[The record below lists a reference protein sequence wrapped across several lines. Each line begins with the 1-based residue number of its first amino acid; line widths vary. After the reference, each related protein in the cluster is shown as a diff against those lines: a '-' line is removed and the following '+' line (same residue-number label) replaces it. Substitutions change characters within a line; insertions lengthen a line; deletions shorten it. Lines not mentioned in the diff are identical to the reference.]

1 MTNVLASFARP
12 KFAARSFEWLIATI
26 AVLGTL
32 LVVSH
37 AFLAVPDAAERV
49 QTILHGF
56 RAILVTLAAGLGA
69 GALYALACEMES
81 RLAGVRQAVVAA

>member
-1 MTNVLASFARP
+1 MANVFTSFARP
-12 KFAARSFEWLIATI
+12 KFAVRSFEWLIAAI

-49 QTILHGF
+49 QSILHGF
-56 RAILVTLAAGLGA
+56 YAILVTLAAGLGA
-69 GALYALACEMES
+69 GALHTLACEMES
-81 RLAGVRQAVVAA
+81 RLLGSGQAVAAA